1 MSIRYG
7 ILILK
12 FHDKRSVRYDRQ
24 LTSIFNF
31 AEGDFVTLAET
42 VILRFT
48 TKELSVA
55 DFLSALNSERY
66 IATVSA
72 LQLPSWCCEFIKM
85 YANGLQKWFL
95 IEVVETKLKMIVT
108 AHCSSCEQNLKRLPN
123 VN

>member
-55 DFLSALNSERY
+55 DFLSALNSE
-66 IATVSA
+66 
-72 LQLPSWCCEFIKM
+72 
-85 YANGLQKWFL
+85 
-95 IEVVETKLKMIVT
+95 
-108 AHCSSCEQNLKRLPN
+108 
-123 VN
+123 